1 MVPFLRAGQ
10 IIITTSGSGI
20 VITPPTTA
28 IIKKNCCNVGYRK
41 SDVLCIIGIAEI
53 MEDVS
58 STFPSFSSTQWV
70 FNAVDSQW
78 FKLNWLEAYQPS
90 WLTVLV
96 VVAVAVYSAWYY
108 LLVVNKPRLV
118 GGGSALKQH
127 IVSHCP
133 ILSQY
138 YYPTFWAPNCHV
150 STIARAKLQ
159 KCPGVTYERYEVIIL
174 KLFQLLPLI

>member
-1 MVPFLRAGQ
+1 MAKQMESGDGPALSVFPKGQ
-10 IIITTSGSGI
+10 WI
-20 VITPPTTA
+20 
-28 IIKKNCCNVGYRK
+28 
-41 SDVLCIIGIAEI
+41 LE
-53 MEDVS
+53 
-58 STFPSFSSTQWV
+58 SFIEL
-70 FNAVDSQW
+70 DW

-138 YYPTFWAPNCHV
+138 YYPTFWAPNCHFT
-150 STIARAKLQ
+150 TIGRAKLQ
-159 KCPGVTYERYEVIIL
+159 TCTGVVYERYSIYPGMCIETCRIEV
-174 KLFQLLPLI
+174 QWQTV

>member
-1 MVPFLRAGQ
+1 MNAEALSPS
-10 IIITTSGSGI
+10 SGE
-20 VITPPTTA
+20 VIPPEA
-28 IIKKNCCNVGYRK
+28 YWGFEAYASEN
-41 SDVLCIIGIAEI
+41 D
-53 MEDVS
+53 
-58 STFPSFSSTQWV
+58 
-70 FNAVDSQW
+70 W

-138 YYPTFWAPNCHV
+138 YYPTFWAPNCHFT
-150 STIARAKLQ
+150 TIGREQLQ
-159 KCPGVTYERYEVIIL
+159 RCPGVTYERFDSI
-174 KLFQLLPLI
+174 KNLLMISCKS

>member
-1 MVPFLRAGQ
+1 MAKQMESSDGPALSVFPKGQ
-10 IIITTSGSGI
+10 W
-20 VITPPTTA
+20 
-28 IIKKNCCNVGYRK
+28 N
-41 SDVLCIIGIAEI
+41 LE
-53 MEDVS
+53 
-58 STFPSFSSTQWV
+58 SFIEL
-70 FNAVDSQW
+70 DW

-138 YYPTFWAPNCHV
+138 YYPTFWAPNCHFT
-150 STIARAKLQ
+150 TIGRAKLQ
-159 KCPGVTYERYEVIIL
+159 TCPGVVYERYSIYPGMCIETCRIEV
-174 KLFQLLPLI
+174 QWQTV

>member
-1 MVPFLRAGQ
+1 MAKQMESGDDPALSVFSKGQ
-10 IIITTSGSGI
+10 WI
-20 VITPPTTA
+20 
-28 IIKKNCCNVGYRK
+28 
-41 SDVLCIIGIAEI
+41 LE
-53 MEDVS
+53 
-58 STFPSFSSTQWV
+58 SFIEL
-70 FNAVDSQW
+70 DW

-138 YYPTFWAPNCHV
+138 YYPTFWAPNCHFT
-150 STIARAKLQ
+150 TIGRAKLQ
-159 KCPGVTYERYEVIIL
+159 ICPGVVYERYSIYPGMCIETCRIEV
-174 KLFQLLPLI
+174 QWQTV